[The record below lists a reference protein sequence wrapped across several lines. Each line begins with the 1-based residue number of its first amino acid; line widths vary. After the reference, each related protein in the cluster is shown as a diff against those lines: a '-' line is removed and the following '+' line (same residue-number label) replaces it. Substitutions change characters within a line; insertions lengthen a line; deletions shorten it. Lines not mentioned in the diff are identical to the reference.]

1 MAQEPRS
8 RLFDAH
14 DFRRVAPVGAA
25 RPAGAAP
32 IQLTDKERLMVADG
46 LTDLGYS
53 ARQVSLILGGPEKAS
68 VEQATGKRISVR
80 SLPLT
85 DQPSNTLDRITD
97 ADERNYTRGYIEGAF
112 SRKAIVEFP
121 VAGKPDP
128 AYQLVYN
135 QGYEDGSKASAP
147 RYRNPWTEQ
156 AYRESADSGTAERQR
171 AAPEQ
176 AGEPG
181 KGERSDPTEQPQYP
195 ARSAANLLGVDQG
208 DIVDAFWHTLH
219 GDPSRLANLAS
230 NYTSLTGALQAYLM
244 AAAEAAGTM
253 LDDFA
258 VWEADCRRQ
267 FPALTSRRAKNA
279 RASLQA
285 APGVGAAVPGDAI
298 SIPVIGKG
306 LAQMLR
312 VGAAIREA
320 LLVGYP
326 LPLSEDAADQA
337 DKVEAADV
345 FLGLS
350 LDSSG
355 SAASSSEEQFG
366 ALKEAVAK
374 DEVAPLL
381 PLPRRGT
388 RYSFTPTLASFQAA
402 AHALGLYTGEANTLF
417 SQDGGGEP

>member
-8 RLFDAH
+8 RLFDSH
-14 DFRRVAPVGAA
+14 DFRRVAPVSAA
-25 RPAGAAP
+25 RPVGAAP

-46 LTDLGYS
+46 LTELGYS
-53 ARQVSLILGGPEKAS
+53 AWQVSLILGGPDKAS
-68 VEQATGKRISVR
+68 VEQATGRRISVR

-85 DQPSNTLDRITD
+85 DQPRNTLDRITE
-97 ADERNYTRGYIEGAF
+97 ADERNYTRGYVEGAF
-112 SRKAIVEFP
+112 SRKATAEFP
-121 VAGKPDP
+121 VAGRPDP

-156 AYRESADSGTAERQR
+156 AYRESTESGTAERQR
-171 AAPEQ
+171 PASEQ

-181 KGERSDPTEQPQYP
+181 KAERAAPNEQPQFP
-195 ARSAANLLGVDQG
+195 ARSAVNLLGVDQG

-230 NYTSLTGALQAYLM
+230 NYTSLTGALQAYVM

-253 LDDFA
+253 LDDISM
-258 VWEADCRRQ
+258 WEAEFMRRH
-267 FPALTSRRAKNA
+267 PALASRRPTNA
-279 RASLQA
+279 SASRQTA
-285 APGVGAAVPGDAI
+285 SGVGAAVPGEAI

-306 LAQMLR
+306 LDQMLR

-326 LPLSEDAADQA
+326 LPLSENAADQA
-337 DKVEAADV
+337 DKVEGADV
-345 FLGLS
+345 FLGLI

-417 SQDGGGEP
+417 SEDGGGEP